1 LFFQDFENFFG
12 FFGELRHFFRM
23 QGSDFSGR
31 KKSGKRLGEVEGDAA
46 VAIADLFEADPDD
59 FACGHD
65 GVEIGGAI
73 VGDARGKN
81 FAFEF
86 GNEQSRALKIFDGVE
101 KRVEA
106 AAARG
111 DSLPACGEASE
122 GALLDGFDFTSQAS
136 EALAADLLE
145 DFGVAP
151 FLVLAARAE
160 FAFQQFSFGVQAAED
175 CVHLSRLQGVT
186 RGEFLRGEWAVRA
199 RVPAN

>member
-1 LFFQDFENFFG
+1 MFSEDFENFFG
-12 FFGELRHFFRM
+12 FIGELRSVRLNF
-23 QGSDFSGR
+23 GGR
-31 KKSGKRLGEVEGDAA
+31 KKRGKSFGEIERDASVA
-46 VAIADLFEADPDD
+46 VADLFETDPDD
-59 FACGHD
+59 FAGGHH
-65 GVEIGGAI
+65 GIEIAGAI

-86 GNEQSRALKIFDGVE
+86 GNEQGRALKIFDGVE

-151 FLVLAARAE
+151 FLMLAARAKLTFE
-160 FAFQQFSFGVQAAED
+160 EFSFAVKRAKNGVD
-175 CVHLSRLQGVT
+175 
-186 RGEFLRGEWAVRA
+186 LRGL
-199 RVPAN
+199 